1 MEKYIKSILILP
13 FYTFQDLHYQ
23 QQQYEHQLLQQ
34 QQQQRSSQP
43 EEEHQRYYQ
52 HNAKSL
58 EFTQYKNL
66 QKQHFIK
73 NNLNNHINYSSNNFS
88 NRKSVLYELKQY
100 ENFTNDSSVIDNS
113 SNLKNQ
119 NSSYNNNNHNYNN
132 NILNYNNNYYKI
144 NNLSSQNYIKNPTEY
159 SSYKQHKYNNS
170 KMHREETQ
178 VERSQLVD
186 GAENTGSGNV
196 VIHNFT
202 NNNIINQNN
211 NTNVG
216 VEDYEEQNTQN
227 SSLHRSHHFTQ
238 VRRNDLIYNTL

>member
-1 MEKYIKSILILP
+1 MYNHFVS
-13 FYTFQDLHYQ
+13 FFQDLHYQ
-23 QQQYEHQLLQQ
+23 QQQYEHQLLE

-43 EEEHQRYYQ
+43 EEHHRYYQ

-73 NNLNNHINYSSNNFS
+73 NNLNNHVNYSSNNFN

-100 ENFTNDSSVIDNS
+100 ENFTNDSSVIDNNS

-119 NSSYNNNNHNYNN
+119 NSNYNNYNN

-144 NNLSSQNYIKNPTEY
+144 NNNLSSQNNIRYQTEY
-159 SSYKQHKYNNS
+159 SYKQDKYNNS

-178 VERSQLVD
+178 VERSHLVD
-186 GAENTGSGNV
+186 GRENMNTGNV

-211 NTNVG
+211 NTNIG
-216 VEDYEEQNTQN
+216 IEDEEEQNNQN
-227 SSLHRSHHFTQ
+227 STLHRSQHFTQ
-238 VRRNDLIYNTL
+238 VGTQFNLHYSVIL